1 LGNRLRL
8 TGFSLLHLLLLVTT
22 AELAFNRLAS
32 RELLPAGVEGMSWWH
47 LALDHLGLFLHY
59 FATALA
65 FGMLARQLWR
75 LRRER
80 QLYFGVARWSLIA
93 VGGAFLALAAFNIVR
108 SPGET
113 GSFWFELSFVAVV
126 LALVVAQIARGGD
139 LATKIGLALL
149 AIPLTLPVLT
159 PLSMHLLGDSELL
172 WGDVPERLR
181 QFGQWTMV
189 AAAMLSP
196 YCFAPRPFAASA
208 ARLGPLMIAAFVGV
222 VGVIILRQNYEI
234 GMRLAHHGLGIDIG
248 PGAPEQYLTMYLVA
262 LATITWTLSSCLSA
276 DAEPRRDIGVG
287 LALIVLGGYGFAW
300 PLQYLVSTVG
310 LLTIGEA
317 ASRVR
322 DEERALA
329 RQPGFHAPPI
339 AASVWFAY
347 VDALAEAL
355 RGAVGQKVT
364 VVTVSGEK
372 PAGVAV
378 ADPDHDGENTTTSL
392 ATRRRGIDVVVSIE
406 RVHGAITVMDILC
419 GKQPAQGS
427 APQWTLYALPE
438 KLLGIGAHPEP
449 PGTPAPVAHVDD
461 KPFSQRFRIRDAG
474 GFTERLL
481 DDGLRARVTALI
493 DGWLAFWDGR
503 GLGYRVQPGQ
513 GAPLDHPIP
522 ITELAFRGEAAVSSS
537 AERVVTLIDL
547 LVDIA
552 RRGGVP
558 VADPEH
564 PDAQPAPRTNPDASL
579 AAGSEAPVEIGPEAK
594 ITAPIDADPDA

>member
-1 LGNRLRL
+1 MGNRLRL

-22 AELAFNRLAS
+22 SELAFNRLAS
-32 RELLPAGVEGMSWWH
+32 RELLPAGIEGVSWWY

-59 FATALA
+59 FASALA

-75 LRRER
+75 LYRDR
-80 QLYFGVARWSLIA
+80 QLYFGAARWALIA
-93 VGGAFLALAAFNIVR
+93 VGGAFLALAALNIVR
-108 SPGET
+108 SPGEA
-113 GSFWFELSFVAVV
+113 GSFGFELSFVAVV
-126 LALVVAQIARGGD
+126 MTLVIAQVTRGGD

-159 PLSMHLLGDSELL
+159 PLTMHLLGDSELL
-172 WGDVPERLR
+172 WGDVPERVR

-196 YCFAPRPFAASA
+196 YCFAPRPFAASVT
-208 ARLGPLMIAAFVGV
+208 RLGPLVIAAFVGV

-262 LATITWTLSSCLSA
+262 LATITWTLSSCLTA
-276 DAEPRRDIGVG
+276 EAEPRRDIGVG

-310 LLTIGEA
+310 LMTIGEA

-339 AASVWFAY
+339 AAAVWSQY
-347 VDALAEAL
+347 VEALADALREA
-355 RGAVGQKVT
+355 ADQKVS
-364 VVTVSGEK
+364 VVTVSGQR
-372 PAGVAV
+372 PAGST
-378 ADPDHDGENTTTSL
+378 DHGHDGETTTTCL
-392 ATRRRGIDVVVSIE
+392 TTRRRDIGVYVTIE
-406 RVHGAITVMDILC
+406 RQRGAITVMDIMC
-419 GKQPAQGS
+419 GKPPAQGS
-427 APQWTLYALPE
+427 EPQWTLYALPE

-449 PGTPAPVAHVDD
+449 PETSAPVAHVDD
-461 KPFSQRFRIRDAG
+461 RPFTQRFRLRDAG

-493 DGWLAFWDGR
+493 DGWLAFWDGH

-537 AERVVTLIDL
+537 TERVVTLIDL

-552 RRGGVP
+552 RRGGAP
-558 VADPEH
+558 HAEQPDPRSDDDPEASPE
-564 PDAQPAPRTNPDASL
+564 PDAPLSVN
-579 AAGSEAPVEIGPEAK
+579 
-594 ITAPIDADPDA
+594 

>member
-1 LGNRLRL
+1 MGNRLRL
-8 TGFSLLHLLLLVTT
+8 TGFTLLHLLLLVTT

-32 RELLPAGVEGMSWWH
+32 RELFPAGDGVSWWY

-59 FATALA
+59 FASALA

-75 LRRER
+75 LHREHR
-80 QLYFGVARWSLIA
+80 LYFGAARWGLIA
-93 VGGAFLALAAFNIVR
+93 VGGAFLMLAALNILR
-108 SPGET
+108 SPGER
-113 GSFWFELSFVAVV
+113 GSLWFELSFVAMVMTLV
-126 LALVVAQIARGGD
+126 LAQSTRGGD
-139 LATKIGLALL
+139 LATKIGVALM

-159 PLSMHLLGDSELL
+159 PLFMHLLGDSELL
-172 WGDVPERLR
+172 WGDMSERIR

-208 ARLGPLMIAAFVGV
+208 ARLGPLVIAAFVGV

-248 PGAPEQYLTMYLVA
+248 PGAPEQFLTMYLVA
-262 LATITWTLSSCLSA
+262 LATITWTLSSCLTA

-300 PLQYLVSTVG
+300 PLQYLVSAVG

-317 ASRVR
+317 AARVR
-322 DEERALA
+322 NEERALA
-329 RQPGFHAPPI
+329 SQPGFHAPPI
-339 AASVWFAY
+339 AASVWLEY
-347 VDALAEAL
+347 VDALADAL
-355 RGAVGQKVT
+355 REAAGQKVT
-364 VVTVSGEK
+364 VVTVSGQR
-372 PAGVAV
+372 PAGSTLT
-378 ADPDHDGENTTTSL
+378 DHGHDGETTTTCL
-392 ATRRRGIDVVVSIE
+392 ETRRRGVDVFVTIE
-406 RVHGAITVMDILC
+406 RQHGAITVMDILC
-419 GKQPAQGS
+419 GKPPAQGS
-427 APQWTLYALPE
+427 EPQWTLYALPE

-449 PGTPAPVAHVDD
+449 PETTAPVAHVDD
-461 KPFSQRFRIRDAG
+461 RPFTQRFRVRDAG
-474 GFTERLL
+474 GLTVRLL

-493 DGWLAFWDGR
+493 DGWLAFWDGH

-522 ITELAFRGEAAVSSS
+522 ITELAFRGAAAVSSS

-552 RRGGVP
+552 RRGGTP
-558 VADPEH
+558 GAASEQPDANPEARPDPEV
-564 PDAQPAPRTNPDASL
+564 PSSMA
-579 AAGSEAPVEIGPEAK
+579 
-594 ITAPIDADPDA
+594 